1 MNRDSFLL
9 TGKDWKRDRRGNYI
23 GEDQGHEKDEG
34 KKKGARRNRKKYEK
48 DKKEGKNKRRSR
60 RRRRRKRRRG
70 GRKWG
75 PGRGLRTRR
84 SEWTSP
90 LGMFFWQSCRCRLLR
105 SPGGVALIF
114 FFRPRLIENSTE
126 RFTVFAPGPPFVPP
140 PTPPGTSPTER
151 RIHLREERR
160 VDRRGFRLRLVSS
173 RFPFVPFRWKSFYWG
188 IG

>member
-140 PTPPGTSPTER
+140 PTPPGTSPTDSPAGG
-151 RIHLREERR
+151 EER

-173 RFPFVPFRWKSFYWG
+173 RFPFVPFGWKSFY
-188 IG
+188 